1 MVEMKLGVEI
11 IMKAYCRKDVV
22 LKLLDGRPLTYL
34 VGKMNESGLK
44 IEYGNFLMLVNN
56 KNNWMLAYALSIA
69 EILIDNLLFLLYN
82 YFSQNQYQYYTGGY
96 MFYDFIFKLFTRGKS
111 LPISTQPID

>member
-69 EILIDNLLFLLYN
+69 EILKVHVEDI
-82 YFSQNQYQYYTGGY
+82 
-96 MFYDFIFKLFTRGKS
+96 FYLE
-111 LPISTQPID
+111 